1 MQNSTCWQNKNEKA
15 TPQLDLFYRPQCS
28 RASVTLADKLP
39 PIFGERVPTPSK
51 RQDAPVSLG
60 FSPPSAGRDNG
71 AVSIE
76 GASKGLFSEGD
87 SERGATSVAEDIP
100 PDGEQAQDDSEA
112 DNTWNRVRLELSD
125 VCVEKVVEKEA
136 LGSTAKGAM
145 AVSCRE
151 VRRRGCGK
159 CLCIACVR
167 DQVRLTRNPKC
178 TQRKIERGGCVRCLL
193 SDTC

>member
-1 MQNSTCWQNKNEKA
+1 MQNSTCWQNKNEKQA
-15 TPQLDLFYRPQCS
+15 PPQLDLFHRPQCS

-39 PIFGERVPTPSK
+39 PISGERVPTPPK
-51 RQDAPVSLG
+51 RQDASVSLG
-60 FSPPSAGRDNG
+60 FSPPSAGGDNG

-76 GASKGLFSEGD
+76 GAAKGLFSEGD
-87 SERGATSVAEDIP
+87 SERGTESVAEDIP
-100 PDGEQAQDDSEA
+100 RDGEQAQDDSEA

-136 LGSTAKGAM
+136 LGSTVKGAM

-159 CLCIACVR
+159 CLCIACMR
-167 DQVRLTRNPKC
+167 DQVRLNRNSS
-178 TQRKIERGGCVRCLL
+178 VRNEK
-193 SDTC
+193 